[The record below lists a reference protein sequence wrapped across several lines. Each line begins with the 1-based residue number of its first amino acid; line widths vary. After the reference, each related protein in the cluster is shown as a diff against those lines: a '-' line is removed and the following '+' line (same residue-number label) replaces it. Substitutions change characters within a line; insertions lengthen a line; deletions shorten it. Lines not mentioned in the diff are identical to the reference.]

1 VNQKNQKSNS
11 VSRVVKNT
19 IGICACFI
27 FIFAMVL
34 TGFIAFRDKDV
45 SLKSNDSFN
54 FNEFN
59 GNNRP
64 NMPSGGIPNMPNGN
78 KPSNLP
84 NEDKEQEDDEKDDLE
99 DKEET
104 NKDNKKSDRFSNK
117 KFDRDRD
124 NIKEVKVESHN
135 SIKLFYV
142 VLLMIESLLLGA
154 AIMFLILSN
163 IL

>member
-1 VNQKNQKSNS
+1 
-11 VSRVVKNT
+11 
-19 IGICACFI
+19 
-27 FIFAMVL
+27 MVL
-34 TGFIAFRDKDV
+34 TGFIAFRDKEIKVETD
-45 SLKSNDSFN
+45 DSFS
-54 FNEFN
+54 FSEFN
-59 GNNRP
+59 GNKP

-84 NEDKEQEDDEKDDLE
+84 NEDKEQEDDEKDDSE

-104 NKDNKKSDRFSNK
+104 VKDKKKSDRFSNK

-124 NIKEVKVESHN
+124 NIKEVKVEYHN